1 MKRVT
6 FCYLT
11 LVLVISPIMT
21 ALADC
26 PETPNGTHLWL
37 GVDTTIPT
45 QRMWPNRPHINEL
58 DLLRLSVV
66 WVPGDPESRYRDQH
80 FIGIDWINRTHT
92 NVGIWDGELQAVR
105 EMDINPVI
113 LQIDTNFETGQIHIE
128 SCSIYGTAY
137 PLLLFAYYGFEG
149 MILETRV
156 STGRYSTGLVTNQL
170 VSDIISDNFN
180 LYGLADDM
188 IDDVERATGVRPEHY
203 LAESF
208 LFQNLTP
215 SVRFLDKFPTKFFG
229 AKNAIVKQSRVYVT
243 ANESSALL
251 PYSVTGVFSDG
262 INIMDRDYQVHNLEQ
277 YLGVVQFK
285 KRRAEVP
292 DSYNLI
298 IDARPELKI
307 ETAPCVDGHST
318 LTAEFVYPS
327 ELDGDIRLWL
337 GDSPAAMT
345 RKKALNEWISCDYD
359 YRVEGRRYLEGIRSL
374 SSSGEIWVPV
384 ATKDTLIKIQYDAH
398 YHGPAP
404 RMTSPSIETVLKVW
418 GKESIESLY
427 GRHVYSCDK
436 PGDERVD
443 SVDEIAA
450 RRTNLLTAEEK
461 LSFDPFTDEDKNQRA
476 WQDGDGD
483 GTMCNHEEMSSSGDW
498 GVIREITLSVY
509 PPGD

>member
-45 QRMWPNRPHINEL
+45 SRNWPNRPHISEL

-66 WVPGDPESRYRDQH
+66 WVPDDPESRYRDQH
-80 FIGIDWINRTHT
+80 FIGIDWVNRTHT

-105 EMDINPVI
+105 DMDVYPVT
-113 LQIDTNFETGQIHIE
+113 LPMDTNFETGQIHIE
-128 SCSIYGTAY
+128 TCAIYNPAG
-137 PLLLFAYYGFEG
+137 PLLLFAYYGFDG

-156 STGRYSTGLVTNQL
+156 SSGMVTNQL
-170 VSDIISDNFN
+170 ESNIISDNFN
-180 LYGLADDM
+180 YGLADRM

-229 AKNAIVKQSRVYVT
+229 AENATVMQSRVYVT
-243 ANESSALL
+243 GNESSALL
-251 PYSVTGVFSDG
+251 PYSLSGVFSDG
-262 INIMDRDYQVHNLEQ
+262 INIMDGDYRVRNLEQ
-277 YLGVVQFK
+277 YLGVVLFQ
-285 KRRAEVP
+285 KRRAEIP

-298 IDARPELKI
+298 IDVRPELKI
-307 ETAPCVDGHST
+307 ENAPCVDGHST

-327 ELDGDIRLWL
+327 ELDSDIRLWL
-337 GDSPAAMT
+337 GDSRTTMT
-345 RKKALNEWISCDYD
+345 NPMIKKKALNEWISCDYD
-359 YRVEGRRYLEGIRSL
+359 YRVEGRRFLEGIRQQT
-374 SSSGEIWVPV
+374 SSGEIWVPV
-384 ATKDTLIKIQYDAH
+384 ATKDTLIRIQYDAH
-398 YHGPAP
+398 YDGAAP

-427 GRHVYSCDK
+427 GRHVYFCDK
-436 PGDERVD
+436 AGDERVD

-450 RRTNLLTAEEK
+450 RRTSLLTAEEK

-476 WQDGDGD
+476 WQDGEGD
-483 GTMCNHEEMSSSGDW
+483 GTMCNFEELWSGD
-498 GVIREITLSVY
+498 GQVIRNLTLSVY